1 MKYEWKQT
9 IGLSTE
15 FDVVVIGGGPA
26 GCTAAAAAAR
36 GGAKT
41 LLIEQT
47 GALGGM
53 GTSGLVPAWCP
64 FSDGEKMIY
73 RGLAEKVFRAARSSD
88 SFYPPENVDWVPIEP
103 EKLKRVYDKLVSD
116 YGATVLFF
124 TTVCSIEKNSAGE
137 IDSVIAANRAGLT
150 AYRAKVFIDATGD
163 GDAAAM
169 AGASF
174 ELGDAQGALQRSTL
188 CFSVEGVNTFN
199 FQYSNWRGRDCTFAK
214 TPFRHA
220 SFSKHFCI
228 NITSPVSVGF
238 NAGHMEGFRAD
249 RPEELSRGMML
260 GRAMAA
266 DSLEDI
272 ARHAPEVFGQA
283 HVGATASL
291 MGIREGRR
299 FKSRHMITYEDYC
312 ARRTF
317 PDEIGRNS
325 YYIDIHGADEET
337 TRKMRLSAYGKGESH
352 GIPYGALVPEN
363 FSNLLLSGRCVSADR
378 LVYGSI
384 RVMPPCLVTGEAS
397 GVAAAIAVRNSLAPD
412 QIDTDLLRAELKE
425 NGAYFL

>member
-1 MKYEWKQT
+1 MPYELKRT
-9 IGLSTE
+9 IGLSKE
-15 FDVVVIGGGPA
+15 FDVVVTGGGPA

-36 GGAKT
+36 GGART

-73 RGLAEKVFRAARSSD
+73 RGLAERVFRSARSSD
-88 SFYPPENVDWVPIEP
+88 SFYPAENIDWVPIEA
-103 EKLKRVYDKLVSD
+103 EKLKRVYDRLVTE
-116 YGATVLFF
+116 YGVTVLFF
-124 TTVCSIEKNSAGE
+124 TTVCSVEKDSSGG
-137 IDSVIAANRAGLT
+137 IDSIIAANRAGLT

-163 GDAAAM
+163 GDVAAM

-174 ELGDAQGALQRSTL
+174 ELGDSSGELQRSTL

-199 FQYSNWRGRDCTFAK
+199 FQYSDWRGRDCAFAK
-214 TPFRHA
+214 TPFRHE
-220 SFSKHFCI
+220 SFSKHFCV

-238 NAGHMEGFRAD
+238 NAGHMSGFRAD
-249 RPEELSRGMML
+249 GVEELSRGMMC

-266 DSLEDI
+266 DTLEDI
-272 ARHAPEVFGQA
+272 ARHAPEVFGSA
-283 HVGATASL
+283 HIGSTASL

-299 FKSRHMITYEDYC
+299 FRSRHMLTYSDYC
-312 ARRTF
+312 ARRSF
-317 PDEIGRNS
+317 ADEIGRNS
-325 YYIDIHGADEET
+325 YYIDIHGADAET
-337 TRKMRLSAYGKGESH
+337 MRKVRETSYGKGESH
-352 GIPYGALVPEN
+352 GIPYGSLVPEG
-363 FSNLLLSGRCVSADR
+363 FCNLLLSGRCVSADR

-397 GVAAAIAVRNSLAPD
+397 GVAAAIAVRNSESASE
-412 QIDTDLLRAELKE
+412 IDTNLLRSELKE
-425 NGAYFL
+425 NGACFQ